1 MIAAT
6 NSNLQEK
13 VRSGEFRLDLYYRLC
28 ILDIQI
34 PPLRERKNDII
45 LLTQHFCEEFHF
57 PFDAFPEKDLQT
69 MIDYN
74 WPGNVRE
81 LRNFVERVSLIFPNK
96 SIHELMVENIQLSS
110 IIYSDPMD
118 ESSVLKVKPGTLDE
132 MESDLIAQM
141 FRRTKS
147 KTELAD
153 ILNISR
159 STLWKKMSEISQA
172 TFE

>member
-1 MIAAT
+1 M
-6 NSNLQEK
+6 
-13 VRSGEFRLDLYYRLC
+13 
-28 ILDIQI
+28 
-34 PPLRERKNDII
+34 
-45 LLTQHFCEEFHF
+45 
-57 PFDAFPEKDLQT
+57 
-69 MIDYN
+69 
-74 WPGNVRE
+74 
-81 LRNFVERVSLIFPNK
+81 RNFVERVSLIFPNK